1 MRNLEVL
8 ERQRLGLIF
17 LFIFSLVSILALGII
32 VIFFY
37 PENFFLMIVLFLFTI
52 LLFYVGYRI
61 TIWEKRV
68 KKEILTQLI
77 KYLNLH
83 YYPERGL
90 ALEKVLESGLF
101 EQVPDVYK
109 ASDLIEGSIEGRPF
123 ESSAV
128 GLYRRVYDE
137 KKKEYQLIPIFV
149 GKLYLFNLPF
159 SYRGEIYLTPKSIKL
174 GKFLAFVILIVS
186 LVLLI
191 NAAVEYDST
200 AFDKDSKVFLSII
213 LSIILFITVASV
225 SFLVYEWVFRKR
237 VKLESSEFNRLFDV
251 QASDQIEVRKFLV
264 PIVQEALVNFA
275 KEVKRGI
282 RVVIK
287 GNKLWFALS
296 GGNER
301 FRISI
306 FKPVYDQAKQEV
318 EKELQLMKKIV
329 DALRLSQE
337 AIKKGKI
344 TTQTKQE
351 NLSGV

>member
-17 LFIFSLVSILALGII
+17 LFIFSLVLMVLILALGII

-37 PENFFLMIVLFLFTI
+37 FYPESFFLMIVLFTI
-52 LLFYVGYRI
+52 LLFYVDYRI
-61 TIWEKRV
+61 TMWKKRV

-77 KYLNLH
+77 KYPNLH

-90 ALEKVLESGLF
+90 ALEKVLESGLVK
-101 EQVPDVYK
+101 QVPDVYK
-109 ASDLIEGSIEGRPF
+109 ASDLIEGSIEGIPF

-128 GLYRRVYDE
+128 GLYRREYDE
-137 KKKEYQLIPIFV
+137 KKKEERLIPIFV

-159 SYRGEIYLTPKSIKL
+159 SYRGEIYLTPKPTKL
-174 GKFLAFVILIVS
+174 EKFLAFVILIVS

-191 NAAVEYDST
+191 KVAVEIDS
-200 AFDKDSKVFLSII
+200 KDSKVFLSII
-213 LSIILFITVASV
+213 LFITVALV
-225 SFLVYEWVFRKR
+225 FFLVYEWVFRKR

-329 DALRLSQE
+329 DTLRLSQE
-337 AIKKGKI
+337 AIRKGKI